1 MIDTFIFYN
10 ELDLLE
16 YRLHLLNEYIDYFV
30 LVESTHT
37 FVGNKKELYY
47 NNNKERFKKYNDK
60 IIHIIVDDMPIKS
73 KITENK
79 SIWDNEFHQRN
90 CIQRGLDK
98 LKVSDN
104 EIIIISDVDEIPDP
118 SVLKNIDKY
127 KIKINNLVMDLYWY
141 NLNRKN
147 MNYQEKATKILY
159 YKYLKQNTIQQIRQ
173 SVQPLL
179 TNERSG
185 WHLSYFGDITFIN
198 NKLSNFAH
206 QENEVQN
213 INNVE
218 EIEKRMKSGDDLYT
232 IDRNWKFTFIHTNDN
247 DYLPP
252 DYKEYLSKFISE

>member
-118 SVLKNIDKY
+118 SILKNIDKY

-185 WHLSYFGDITFIN
+185 WHLSYIGDITFIN
-198 NKLSNFAH
+198 NIF
-206 QENEVQN
+206 
-213 INNVE
+213 INY
-218 EIEKRMKSGDDLYT
+218 RMWSSY
-232 IDRNWKFTFIHTNDN
+232 RNC
-247 DYLPP
+247 YLTSIFRR
-252 DYKEYLSKFISE
+252 Y

>member
-98 LKVSDN
+98 LKV
-104 EIIIISDVDEIPDP
+104 
-118 SVLKNIDKY
+118 
-127 KIKINNLVMDLYWY
+127 
-141 NLNRKN
+141 
-147 MNYQEKATKILY
+147 
-159 YKYLKQNTIQQIRQ
+159 
-173 SVQPLL
+173 
-179 TNERSG
+179 
-185 WHLSYFGDITFIN
+185 
-198 NKLSNFAH
+198 
-206 QENEVQN
+206 
-213 INNVE
+213 
-218 EIEKRMKSGDDLYT
+218 
-232 IDRNWKFTFIHTNDN
+232 
-247 DYLPP
+247 
-252 DYKEYLSKFISE
+252 